1 MMEQEAQPDI
11 DLSLG
16 LGLNSEPRKF
26 FLQTYEKF
34 KSSSGTGS
42 DLFSKFVK
50 KSEERFLL
58 QCSSHSSVSDFKQ
71 NGRDFIRS
79 FSAGSGWTRPPLQTE
94 GNLQFPFSQTSPSAK
109 LSSIDNTLFS
119 DRFPMFV
126 VSNRQMWA
134 ESWHEKVSMSHSS
147 YEYYTNVSR

>member
-16 LGLNSEPRKF
+16 LGLNSESRKF
-26 FLQTYEKF
+26 FLQTYEKL

-50 KSEERFLL
+50 ESEERFLL
-58 QCSSHSSVSDFKQ
+58 QCTSHSSVSDFKQ
-71 NGRDFIRS
+71 NVRDITRS
-79 FSAGSGWTRPPLQTE
+79 CSAGSGWTRPALQIE

-109 LSSIDNTLFS
+109 LSSIDNTLFG

-126 VSNRQMWA
+126 VSKRQIFA
-134 ESWHEKVSMSHSS
+134 ESWSEKISISHSS
-147 YEYYTNVSR
+147 YEYYKNVSR